1 MVIII
6 ITLHTVGD
14 VLFVEYDNLYITFTL
29 YYSCHTLNI
38 ICIKYEYAILYSNIY
53 FSNYINNEIMVT

>member
-38 ICIKYEYAILYSNIY
+38 ICIKYK
-53 FSNYINNEIMVT
+53 